1 MQRPDHEMSVSK
13 PKAQGTLE
21 KQKYFKS
28 QKIRI
33 PIDNSFRH
41 DRETVP

>member
-1 MQRPDHEMSVSK
+1 MQRTDHEISISI

-21 KQKYFKS
+21 KQEDFKS
-28 QKIRI
+28 QKIRV
-33 PIDNSFRH
+33 PIANSFTH